1 MLPSIAAN
9 ARHEFFRLGLMK
21 VTLSELNLYPVKGC
35 RGIALR
41 RGQVVAT
48 GLEVDGIGD
57 REWLVVDAN
66 GRFLSQRQ
74 HPRLALVETRFIGD
88 ALRLKA
94 PGMLGLEVPFASEG
108 DVVEAQVWKDQVAA
122 VTQGEIA
129 DAWFSNFLGTP
140 ARLLRFD
147 PEATRHADI
156 ERTGGAAAPFK
167 FADAFP
173 LLITGRASLDD
184 VNARLAERGEE
195 PIGMERFRANLVLD
209 GLAAYDED
217 RIRELR
223 CGDLL
228 LRPVAPCARCQVP
241 GVDPATGE
249 ASRTVPDLLASFR
262 RQTGGV
268 MFGMNAIVVE
278 GAGTEVAVGADCQ
291 LLLE

>member
-1 MLPSIAAN
+1 
-9 ARHEFFRLGLMK
+9 
-21 VTLSELNLYPVKGC
+21 
-35 RGIALR
+35 
-41 RGQVVAT
+41 
-48 GLEVDGIGD
+48 
-57 REWLVVDAN
+57 
-66 GRFLSQRQ
+66 
-74 HPRLALVETRFIGD
+74 LVETRFVGD

-108 DVVEAQVWKDQVAA
+108 DVVEAQVWKDRVAA
-122 VTQGEIA
+122 VTQGDVA
-129 DAWFSNFLGTP
+129 DAWFSNFLGIP

-147 PEATRHADI
+147 PETQRLANRD
-156 ERTGGAAAPFK
+156 RTGGTDAPFK

-184 VNARLAERGEE
+184 VNTRLAEHGAE

-241 GVDPATGE
+241 GVDPTTGE

-262 RQTGGV
+262 KQAGGV

-278 GAGTEVAVGADCQ
+278 GAGSEVAVGDDWQ
-291 LLLE
+291 LLMG